1 MLAAAGRAAL
11 RGSRR
16 LGSAAGKPTARGLSW
31 VKDVTVNVTF
41 VNHEV
46 RPSCFRECQTP
57 VVAILLLLVLE
68 ATHQQAQAS
77 REKSNM

>member
-57 VVAILLLLVLE
+57 SPSCCSLSWKP
-68 ATHQQAQAS
+68 HQQAKAS
-77 REKSNM
+77 REKG